1 MSTWLRRERGS
12 SLVETTVGL
21 IVLIPIVLFLID
33 VGAVVIAQTENDKLA
48 KACARAAAEQPTVPA
63 GGQATSANVV
73 MANQAVSTLL
83 QPQGNPVTTNPSPGL
98 VRCMTTIKCTLPV
111 PVPLGGPASI
121 TFNAVDTEP
130 VVGELPQ

>member
-1 MSTWLRRERGS
+1 
-12 SLVETTVGL
+12 
-21 IVLIPIVLFLID
+21 
-33 VGAVVIAQTENDKLA
+33 
-48 KACARAAAEQPTVPA
+48 
-63 GGQATSANVV
+63 